1 MAARRTRIP
10 AALLVALLAGACT
23 DTTEASPPPTS
34 PPTEAGSLV
43 VAVADNTFT
52 PEVVGVAVGDTV
64 VWDSDPAR
72 RPHDVAFPAD
82 PDRASGTLDSGT
94 WSTSFDEPGTY
105 PYECTLHAGMTGQVV
120 VTGG

>member
-10 AALLVALLAGACT
+10 AALLVALLAAACA
-23 DTTEASPPPTS
+23 DATEASPPPTS
-34 PPTEAGSLV
+34 QPTAVGSLV
-43 VAVADNTFT
+43 VAVADNTFM
-52 PEVVGVAVGDTV
+52 PEVVEVAVGDTV
-64 VWDSDPAR
+64 VWDLDSAR
-72 RPHDVAFPAD
+72 RPHDVTFSED

-105 PYECTLHAGMTGQVV
+105 PYQCTLHSGMTGQVV